1 MWLCYYILIVL
12 KRGVCN
18 ICYIE
23 MMKIMKIFNMIYL
36 FLNYKFC
43 LFNFFIFLGIVNKD
57 KEKKELFFFISFE
70 LYLLKFLLVI
80 KDD

>member
-23 MMKIMKIFNMIYL
+23 MNENEMNKKLMKIFNMIYL

-43 LFNFFIFLGIVNKD
+43 LFNFFYIFGGSK
-57 KEKKELFFFISFE
+57 
-70 LYLLKFLLVI
+70 
-80 KDD
+80 

>member
-23 MMKIMKIFNMIYL
+23 MNENEMNKKLMKIFNMIYL

-43 LFNFFIFLGIVNKD
+43 LFDFF
-57 KEKKELFFFISFE
+57 
-70 LYLLKFLLVI
+70 LYFGDSK
-80 KDD
+80 